1 MTLGIHLSSELAPL
15 LVLGLA
21 ILVDEQSHGLY
32 GEGQQGLGTLLVE
45 PLHEALLQPR
55 ETVPVG
61 LAAIGEVE
69 LAENRLEIVAI
80 VVGHIPEHSLVV
92 AGTCGLVQGVDN
104 LLEVIGDN
112 LVDATFLQ
120 GKVSLLVGMLPVV
133 LAVLITDEVVHI
145 HEELGGCAGTGE
157 HGADHEHHVD
167 ETTGKRLQ
175 VGRSRRVATNGR
187 RTTDQPWVHGDRSTV
202 VGQRGL
208 VILIYKVVSQ
218 QVDILVGQLLVIHL
232 LDALSKQT
240 TVQTDEV
247 RLGQLANQRSNVLML
262 HIGVGIKLRTG
273 SGISRLHIVG
283 QELQLSQ
290 RLTILGVLLAIKHE

>member
-1 MTLGIHLSSELAPL
+1 MALRIHLGGELAPL

-21 ILVDEQSHGLY
+21 ILVNEERHGLY
-32 GEGQQGLGTLLVE
+32 GEGQQGLGALLVE
-45 PLHEALLQPR
+45 PLHKALLQPR

-69 LAENRLEIVAI
+69 LAEDALKIVAI
-80 VVGHIPEHSLVV
+80 VVGHIPEDSLVV

-104 LLEVIGDN
+104 LLEVVGDN

-120 GKVSLLVGMLPVV
+120 GEVGLLVGMLPVV
-133 LAVLITDEVVHI
+133 LAVLITNEVVHI
-145 HEELGGCAGTGE
+145 HQELRRSASTSE
-157 HGADHEHHVD
+157 HRADHEHHVD
-167 ETTGKRLQ
+167 ETAGKRLQ
-175 VGRSRRVATNGR
+175 VGRRGRVAANGGGA
-187 RTTDQPWVHGDRSTV
+187 TDEPGVHGDGCTV

-208 VILIYKVVSQ
+208 VVLIYKVVSQ

-247 RLGQLANQRSNVLML
+247 
-262 HIGVGIKLRTG
+262 
-273 SGISRLHIVG
+273 
-283 QELQLSQ
+283 
-290 RLTILGVLLAIKHE
+290 